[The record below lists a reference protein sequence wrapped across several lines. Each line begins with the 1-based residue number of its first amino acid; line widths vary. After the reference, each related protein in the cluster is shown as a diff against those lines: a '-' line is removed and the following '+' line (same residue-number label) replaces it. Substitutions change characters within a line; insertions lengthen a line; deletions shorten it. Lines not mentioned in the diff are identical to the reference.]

1 MTTPVPSADGVPAP
15 ATSPRFGYLPT
26 LDGWRA
32 VAIGLVLLAHGSDSI
47 RRFFPPVVVRHLGPM
62 ENYGWVGVQLFFAL
76 SGFLI
81 CSRLLDE
88 RSRRGWIDLRQ
99 FYLRRVFRILP
110 PALTFLAVA
119 GLLGL
124 VGVIP
129 MSVRN
134 WVVSVLCLS
143 NYIRPDMWYLGHFW
157 SLAVEEHFYL
167 LWPGLL
173 ALTGTW
179 RRGLTAAVTLALAD
193 AFWRAFSYK
202 FGLYANFPSFQSRT
216 DLQADALLWGC
227 ALAFVYVDPWAR
239 DRLAAL
245 LRPAGWAVAL
255 ATLVAAATWAPPDW
269 KIRQVTLVVF
279 RLCAPLVIVG
289 TVLHPTGPVGRLL
302 EWRPLRIVGRL
313 SYSTYLW
320 QQLFVVLDNCRVPA
334 LGFLQSLPWNL
345 LATAACATASYWLVE
360 QPLIRLGHRLTPSR
374 PPARPPQSPAA
385 PVPFPATPQPR
396 AGVDLL
402 VNPR

>member
-1 MTTPVPSADGVPAP
+1 MTDSPAAPTANHAP
-15 ATSPRFGYLPT
+15 AASPRFGYLPT

-47 RRFFPPVVVRHLGPM
+47 RRFFPPGVVRHLGPM
-62 ENYGWVGVQLFFAL
+62 ENCGWVGVQLFFAL

-88 RSRRGWIDLRQ
+88 RSRRGRIDLRQ

-110 PALTFLAVA
+110 PALTFLAIA

-124 VGVIP
+124 AGVIP
-129 MSVRN
+129 IGLRN
-134 WVVSVLCLS
+134 WALTILCLS
-143 NYIRPDMWYLGHFW
+143 NYVRPDTWYLGHFW

-179 RRGLTAAVTLALAD
+179 RRGLSAAVALALID
-193 AFWRAFSYK
+193 ALWRAFSFK

-227 ALAFVYVDPWAR
+227 ALAFLYVNPHAR

-245 LRPAGWAVAL
+245 LRPPGWALAL
-255 ATLVAAATWAPPDW
+255 VTLVVAAAWAPPDW

-279 RLCAPLVIVG
+279 RLCAPLLIVG

-302 EWRPLRIVGRL
+302 ESRPLRIVGRL
-313 SYSTYLW
+313 SYSIYLW
-320 QQLFVVLDNCRVPA
+320 QQLFVVLDGCRVPA
-334 LGFLQSLPWNL
+334 LAFLQSLPWNL
-345 LATAACATASYWLVE
+345 LATAVCASASYWLVE

-374 PPARPPQSPAA
+374 PSPRPRPSLAVPA
-385 PVPFPATPQPR
+385 PVPATPQPCP
-396 AGVDLL
+396 GIDLL